1 MSPVVD
7 CMFTRN
13 LLAAILFVVLST
25 RAQADDQLVQDL
37 KQLGQ
42 GVDNMAMHISKA
54 ATDEEAA
61 AMAQATQQ
69 AFATYLSGNPKPQ
82 VSITASAGHCDVVI
96 SCPLWRLWSHA
107 ENGVIVDHGAK
118 IN

>member
-1 MSPVVD
+1 MASRL
-7 CMFTRN
+7 TST
-13 LLAAILFVVLST
+13 LLLLLLCITSVQAAD
-25 RAQADDQLVQDL
+25 QQLVQDL

-42 GVDNMAMHISKA
+42 GVDNMSMHISKA

-82 VSITASAGHCDVVI
+82 VTITASAGRCDVVI

-107 ENGVIVDHGAK
+107 ENGAIVDHGAK

>member
-1 MSPVVD
+1 MASRIAI
-7 CMFTRN
+7 T
-13 LLAAILFVVLST
+13 LAVILAIAAM
-25 RAQADDQLVQDL
+25 AQAADDQLIQDL

-42 GVDNMAMHISKA
+42 GVDNMSMHISKA
-54 ATDEEAA
+54 ASDAEAA

-82 VSITASAGHCDVVI
+82 VAITASAGRCDVVI
-96 SCPLWRLWSHA
+96 SCPLWRLWSRA
-107 ENGVIVDHGAK
+107 ENGAIVDHGAK